1 MWSKSPDTEGSSV
14 LPAAIT
20 TFDLGALLFAAKMVL
35 ARAFC
40 KKLDPLNETDLFS
53 SMEDF
58 GMTPDI
64 FMPDWKEFYV
74 DYLDPCPKTEL
85 VILGRPVLS
94 DWLDI
99 DIVAVALALF
109 GAI

>member
-20 TFDLGALLFAAKMVL
+20 TFDLGALLLAAKTVP

-40 KKLDPLNETDLFS
+40 KKLDPLNATDLFG

-64 FMPDWKEFYV
+64 LMPEVKEFYA

-85 VILGRPVLS
+85 LLLGRPVLS
-94 DWLDI
+94 DWVDI
-99 DIVAVALALF
+99 DMVAVPLALL
-109 GAI
+109 GAT